1 MRRPAKIAG
10 WTLAAL
16 ALLLL
21 LLVGT
26 IFIIGNTETGRQ
38 KIEQLVARLTAGDV
52 QLSGLGG
59 SFPSHLYLDQ
69 LQLKDK
75 TGVWLTA
82 KRIELDWTP
91 LAYLQGRLQIDRL
104 QVASV
109 DMQRLPQSGTSTNNA
124 PPSIPRIDV
133 SRASID
139 EVHLGP
145 QLAGAPASLAAEGS
159 VHLRSVRDML
169 FDVSARRID
178 GDGSYELHL
187 HFDEKRMDAS
197 LKLHEPASGPL
208 ENILAVPGLGALQGA
223 LELNGLRE
231 AEHLEVSLQ
240 AGEIRGQAQ
249 GTFNLNELAADVT
262 FAFDA
267 AATAPRP
274 DLSWQRA
281 ALRGRWH
288 GSVKTPTAD
297 GHLDISGLRIPGNT
311 QLASINA
318 DIAADAGIAKL
329 HALVKGLRIP
339 GQDPGLL
346 EKDPVSIDATVHLDD
361 PTRRLELMAS
371 HRLFSLRGDAVT
383 AGHQSATLEVRL
395 PNVAPVAGLA
405 GQELRGSAVINAQA
419 DGYPADTRFKLDVN
433 AALTPGA
440 QVWADAVGDHPRL
453 QLVGQLK
460 DGALSIEDLKLTGH
474 AVLLSASG
482 NLGPKTIKG
491 RWDVEFS
498 DLSTLSSALAGTL
511 KGSGSVEGPKAAMLA
526 DARLTS
532 DLSVRGSP
540 RGAVVAEVKLKGLPS
555 GPEGTID
562 AQGTLDGAP
571 LQLAVLLQHA
581 ADGTLRAALTQANW
595 KSVRAQGDIA
605 VSENSGAKG
614 QLSFT
619 VAQLADL
626 QHLAGQSLAG
636 SLTAALSLTPD
647 AKRTQAHVQLDAAD
661 LAVAG
666 LTGSAHL
673 SGDGFAD
680 SFAFD
685 AAVQIPT
692 LHGAAASLTAK
703 GSLNLDAKQVVL
715 ASALGNYRGQ
725 DVRLLAPT
733 RVYLA
738 NGVSVDVLRIG
749 AQKAELDVQGQ
760 FAPTLGLRASLRQVQ
775 ASLVNAFFPDV
786 MAAGTI
792 EAHADI
798 TGTVSSPQGEVA
810 LNASGIQMADDA
822 ALGLP
827 PTNVRI
833 TAGLRGHTIDLD
845 ARLDAGASSQLTA
858 LGQVPI
864 ALDGAVN
871 LKINGKAEVGLI
883 NPFLEARGLHAAGE
897 LQVDA
902 DVGGSV
908 AAPEIGGSLTLEK
921 GGLNDY
927 VRGVALTDIAAQ
939 VDGKQGALV
948 IKSFTASAAPGTL
961 SMSGTVGILQKGWP
975 VDLQLTA
982 RNAQP
987 IVSKL
992 ITANLN
998 ADLTIKGNARSR
1010 IDIVGST
1017 LLNRTLIGIP
1027 NSLPPS
1033 VAVLDVRRRGKKSV
1047 VVAEKAL
1054 VVGLDLTVKAP
1065 KEILVQGRGLDAEM
1079 GGELKISGTTNTPV
1093 VTGGFDL
1100 VRGSFSL
1107 ASTRLNFT
1115 SGRVSFNGAGLKNKI
1130 DPTLDFT
1137 AQTAIGSITAIM
1149 NITGYADAPVF
1160 EFTSTPANLP
1170 QDEIMAQLLFGQSLS
1185 TLSALQVAQI
1195 GYALATLSGVGGDGS
1210 NPLVKIQKSLGLDR
1224 LAVGSGPT
1232 NAAGEST
1239 GASIA
1244 AGRYISKRV
1253 YIEAKQ
1259 NTTGTSQ
1266 VQANVDLT
1274 KHLKLQTKLGNGTA
1288 NSVQGTTPDNDPG
1301 SSIGLL
1307 YQFEY

>member
-1 MRRPAKIAG
+1 MKIAV
-10 WTLAAL
+10 WTLGAL

-26 IFIIGNTETGRQ
+26 IVMVGNTETGRHQ
-38 KIEQLVARLTAGDV
+38 IEKLIARLTAGDV
-52 QLSGLGG
+52 QLTGLAG

-69 LQLKDK
+69 LQLKDQA
-75 TGVWLTA
+75 GVWLTA

-109 DMQRLPQSGTSTNNA
+109 DMQRLPQGGSSTNSA
-124 PPSIPRIDV
+124 QPSIPRIDV
-133 SRASID
+133 SRVSLD
-139 EVHLGP
+139 ELHLGP
-145 QLAGAPASLAAEGS
+145 QLAGAPASLAASGS
-159 VHLRSVRDML
+159 AHLRSVRDML

-178 GDGSYELHL
+178 GDGFYELHL

-197 LKLHEPASGPL
+197 LNVHEPASGPL
-208 ENILAVPGLGALQGA
+208 ENILSLPGLGALHA
-223 LELNGLRE
+223 TIDLKGLRE

-240 AGEIRGQAQ
+240 AGELKGQAQ

-274 DLSWQRA
+274 DLSWERA

-297 GHLDISGLRIPGNT
+297 GHLDISGLRMPGNT

-318 DIAADAGIAKL
+318 DIAAESGIAKL
-329 HALVKGLRIP
+329 HAIVKGLRIP
-339 GQDPGLL
+339 GPDSRLL
-346 EKDPVSIDATVHLDD
+346 EKDPLSIDATVHLDD
-361 PTRRLELMAS
+361 PGRRLELIAS

-383 AGHQSATLEVRL
+383 AGHQSATLEARL
-395 PNVAPVAGLA
+395 PNVAPFADLA
-405 GQELRGSAVINAQA
+405 GQDLRGSAVINAQA

-433 AALTPGA
+433 AALNPGA
-440 QVWADAVGDHPRL
+440 QVWAGAVGDHPRL
-453 QLVGQLK
+453 QLAGQLK
-460 DGALSIEDLKLTGH
+460 ESVLSVEDLKLTGH

-482 NLGPKTIKG
+482 NIGPQAIKG
-491 RWDVEFS
+491 RWDVELS
-498 DLSTLSSALAGTL
+498 DLSTVSLALAGTL
-511 KGSGSVEGPKAAMLA
+511 KGSGSVEGPKSALSAE
-526 DARLTS
+526 ARLTS

-540 RGAVVAEVKLKGLPS
+540 SGAVSAEAKLKGLPS
-555 GPEGTID
+555 APEGSID
-562 AQGTLDGAP
+562 AQGTFDGAP
-571 LQLAVLLQHA
+571 LQLAVSVQHA
-581 ADGTLRAALTQANW
+581 AGGTLRATTQANW
-595 KSVRAQGDIA
+595 KSVHAEGQIALNEHSRAQG
-605 VSENSGAKG
+605 
-614 QLSFT
+614 QLSLT
-619 VAQLADL
+619 VAQLGDL
-626 QHLAGQSLAG
+626 QHLVGQSLAG
-636 SLTAALSLTPD
+636 SLTAALSVKPEAD
-647 AKRTQAHVQLDAAD
+647 RARAHVQIDAAD

-673 SGDGFAD
+673 SGDGFTD

-685 AAVQIPT
+685 AGVQIPK
-692 LHGAAASLTAK
+692 LRGAAASLTAK
-703 GSLNLDAKQVVL
+703 GTLDLDAKQISL

-733 RVYLA
+733 RMYFA
-738 NGVSVDVLRIG
+738 NGASVDVIRLG

-760 FAPTLGLRASLRQVQ
+760 FAPSLSLRASLRQVQ
-775 ASLVNAFFPDV
+775 ASLVNVFFPDL

-798 TGTVSSPQGEVA
+798 AGTVSSPQGEVT

-827 PTNVRI
+827 PTNLRI

-845 ARLDAGASSQLTA
+845 ARLDAGAASQMTA

-871 LKINGKAEVGLI
+871 LKINGKADVGLI
-883 NPFLEARGLHAAGE
+883 NPLLEARGLHAAGE
-897 LQVDA
+897 LHVDA
-902 DVGGSV
+902 EVEGSV
-908 AAPEIGGSLTLEK
+908 SAPEIGGSVTLVR
-921 GGLNDY
+921 GTLNDY
-927 VRGVALTDIAAQ
+927 VRGIALTEIAAE
-939 VDGKQGALV
+939 VDGREGALV

-961 SMSGTVGILQKGWP
+961 SMSGTIGVLQKGWP

-998 ADLTIKGNARSR
+998 ADLTIKGSARSR
-1010 IDIVGST
+1010 VDIVGSM

-1033 VAVLDVRRRGKKSV
+1033 VAVLDVRRRGRKTV

-1054 VVGLDLTVKAP
+1054 VVGLDVTVKAP
-1065 KEILVQGRGLDAEM
+1065 REILVQGRGLDAEM
-1079 GGELKISGTTNTPV
+1079 GGELKISGTTSAPF

-1100 VRGSFSL
+1100 IRGSFSL

-1137 AQTAIGSITAIM
+1137 AQTAIGSITAVM

-1195 GYALATLSGVGGDGS
+1195 GYALATLSGVGGDGGL

-1224 LAVGSGPT
+1224 LALGSGPT

-1288 NSVQGTTPDNDPG
+1288 TSVQGTTPDNDPG